1 MLITQLVNKIFNEM
15 WSENEKSEISTW
27 REMKVI
33 EQTLI
38 TFKDVYKHK
47 NIKQLTD
54 NQNCVKIQKSGSM
67 KEQL

>member
-1 MLITQLVNKIFNEM
+1 MLYSDTSNVACGDYSVEAMNKIVNKI

-47 NIKQLTD
+47 NIK
-54 NQNCVKIQKSGSM
+54 
-67 KEQL
+67 

>member
-1 MLITQLVNKIFNEM
+1 MLYSDASSVACGDYSVEAMNKIVNKI

-27 REMKVI
+27 REKKVI

-47 NIKQLTD
+47 HIK
-54 NQNCVKIQKSGSM
+54 
-67 KEQL
+67 